1 MIDLKLHGREEFG
14 IQTFCTGLT
23 HFLPRGGI
31 GGVLA
36 VESLYPGI

>member
-31 GGVLA
+31 AGVL

>member
-14 IQTFCTGLT
+14 IQTFWTGLA
-23 HFLPRGGI
+23 HFLPHGSVA
-31 GGVLA
+31 GVL